1 METIQ
6 SGTKFFDGYYAT
18 PYNIRYKKD
27 GPTTSGYYV
36 YDKSGKL
43 INSTASDSLDSYIN
57 FLSGKNASGNSAS
70 SSTNSSNY
78 FQSDEF
84 KAFKDLSLELA
95 QKAEDRDLRLMNE
108 ARNKRNQEYQRNY
121 NEASSLYNA
130 GQSYGYGSGS
140 IGSRRYDGMG

>member
-1 METIQ
+1 MANIT
-6 SGTKFFDGYYAT
+6 SDTKFFDDYYAK
-18 PYNIRYKKD
+18 PNKD
-27 GPTTSGYYV
+27 FTTGRTTSWNV
-36 YDKSGKL
+36 FDKSGSFVT
-43 INSTASDSLDSYIN
+43 STASNSLDSYIN
-57 FLSGKNASGNSAS
+57 FLSKNASNG
-70 SSTNSSNY
+70 TNSSNY

-121 NEASSLYNA
+121 NEASNLYNA

-140 IGSRRYDGMG
+140 MGSRRYDGMG